1 MGEQTVKKHK
11 FKKWRKPGIR
21 MQVMLG
27 FVLFTAVI
35 VTLLWTFQITLLNTF
50 YKAIKV
56 NEVRSVANRVVAML
70 DESASASDYFEVT
83 RSTNISILISNSDG
97 SNVSFSPAA
106 RGGVLERFDYLDCKQ
121 LFTEVKA
128 AGGSVMDDNITDPTS
143 TIERQDRTIIYAQTV
158 TLSSGNEYLVLLS
171 CDVIPVDSTV
181 ETLKIQLWCLT
192 GVMILLSFGLAL
204 FISSRLSKPLE
215 QMNESA
221 KQLGEGKYDI
231 RFPEQ
236 GAREVAELAATLN
249 YAAAELSKVEDL
261 RRELIANVSHDLR
274 TPLTMISG
282 YAEVMRDIPGENTPE
297 NVQIVIDEANRLTGI
312 VNDLLDLSKLQAG
325 ALTLT
330 VSEFNLTEDIRNTLH
345 RYDKLAD
352 FSFPFTYDRTVYVCA
367 DQLKISQVLYNLVN
381 NAINYSGGNKT
392 VYIDQTVAES
402 TVRVSI
408 RDTGEGIPAD
418 KLQYIWDR
426 YYKVDKEHKRA
437 QVGTGL
443 GLSIVKK
450 ILDLHGGR
458 YGVASVEGKGSTF
471 WFELPVLRTES
482 LILPEPL
489 KLPEQKADVERGE

>member
-282 YAEVMRDIPGENTPE
+282 YAEVMRDIPAKTRRKTC
-297 NVQIVIDEANRLTGI
+297 RLSST
-312 VNDLLDLSKLQAG
+312 K
-325 ALTLT
+325 
-330 VSEFNLTEDIRNTLH
+330 
-345 RYDKLAD
+345 
-352 FSFPFTYDRTVYVCA
+352 RTA
-367 DQLKISQVLYNLVN
+367 
-381 NAINYSGGNKT
+381 
-392 VYIDQTVAES
+392 
-402 TVRVSI
+402 
-408 RDTGEGIPAD
+408 
-418 KLQYIWDR
+418 
-426 YYKVDKEHKRA
+426 
-437 QVGTGL
+437 
-443 GLSIVKK
+443 
-450 ILDLHGGR
+450 
-458 YGVASVEGKGSTF
+458 
-471 WFELPVLRTES
+471 
-482 LILPEPL
+482 
-489 KLPEQKADVERGE
+489 

>member
-70 DESASASDYFEVT
+70 DESASANDYFEVT

-143 TIERQDRTIIYAQTV
+143 PIERQDRTIIYAQTV

-282 YAEVMRDIPGENTPE
+282 YAEVMRDLPGENTPE
-297 NVQIVIDEANRLTGI
+297 NVQIIIDEAHRLTDL
-312 VNDLLDLSKLQAG
+312 VNDLLDLSRLQSG
-325 ALTLT
+325 AQTPNPEPL
-330 VSEFNLTEDIRNTLH
+330 NLTEMIRGIMGRYAKLVLHDGYTITLEAGQ
-345 RYDKLAD
+345 DAMVMAD
-352 FSFPFTYDRTVYVCA
+352 RLRMT
-367 DQLKISQVLYNLVN
+367 QVLYNLIN
-381 NAINYSGGNKT
+381 NAINYAGEDRM
-392 VYIDQTVAES
+392 VLVRQTVEHGAVKVE
-402 TVRVSI
+402 VI
-408 RDTGEGIPAD
+408 DHGEGIDAENLP
-418 KLQYIWDR
+418 YVWDR
-426 YYKVDKEHKRA
+426 YYKVDKNHRRSA
-437 QVGTGL
+437 VGAGL
-443 GLSIVKK
+443 GLSIVKGV
-450 ILDLHGGR
+450 LEAHGAE
-458 YGVASVEGKGSTF
+458 YGVASTVGRGSDF
-471 WFELPVLRTES
+471 WFRLPL
-482 LILPEPL
+482 L
-489 KLPEQKADVERGE
+489 EQQDALSAQSEENSFDFS

>member
-70 DESASASDYFEVT
+70 DESASANDYFEVT

-97 SNVSFSPAA
+97 SNVS
-106 RGGVLERFDYLDCKQ
+106 
-121 LFTEVKA
+121 
-128 AGGSVMDDNITDPTS
+128 S

-392 VYIDQTVAES
+392 VYIDQTVTES

-489 KLPEQKADVERGE
+489 TLPEQKTDVERGE

>member
-70 DESASASDYFEVT
+70 DESASANDYFEVT

-312 VNDLLDLSKLQAG
+312 VNDLLDLS
-325 ALTLT
+325 
-330 VSEFNLTEDIRNTLH
+330 
-345 RYDKLAD
+345 
-352 FSFPFTYDRTVYVCA
+352 
-367 DQLKISQVLYNLVN
+367 QVLYNLVN

-392 VYIDQTVAES
+392 VYIDQTVTES

-489 KLPEQKADVERGE
+489 TLPEQKADVERGE

>member
-171 CDVIPVDSTV
+171 CDVIPVDST
-181 ETLKIQLWCLT
+181 
-192 GVMILLSFGLAL
+192 G
-204 FISSRLSKPLE
+204 RLYITDCTYAVHWYAKSW
-215 QMNESA
+215 MN
-221 KQLGEGKYDI
+221 
-231 RFPEQ
+231 R
-236 GAREVAELAATLN
+236 RTV
-249 YAAAELSKVEDL
+249 L
-261 RRELIANVSHDLR
+261 R
-274 TPLTMISG
+274 
-282 YAEVMRDIPGENTPE
+282 
-297 NVQIVIDEANRLTGI
+297 
-312 VNDLLDLSKLQAG
+312 SKL
-325 ALTLT
+325 T
-330 VSEFNLTEDIRNTLH
+330 RPLH
-345 RYDKLAD
+345 RLLAD
-352 FSFPFTYDRTVYVCA
+352 HPRIKEKV
-367 DQLKISQVLYNLVN
+367 K
-381 NAINYSGGNKT
+381 GG
-392 VYIDQTVAES
+392 V
-402 TVRVSI
+402 
-408 RDTGEGIPAD
+408 
-418 KLQYIWDR
+418 
-426 YYKVDKEHKRA
+426 
-437 QVGTGL
+437 
-443 GLSIVKK
+443 
-450 ILDLHGGR
+450 
-458 YGVASVEGKGSTF
+458 
-471 WFELPVLRTES
+471 
-482 LILPEPL
+482 
-489 KLPEQKADVERGE
+489 

>member
-352 FSFPFTYDRTVYVCA
+352 FSFPFTYDRTVYV
-367 DQLKISQVLYNLVN
+367 L
-381 NAINYSGGNKT
+381 
-392 VYIDQTVAES
+392 
-402 TVRVSI
+402 
-408 RDTGEGIPAD
+408 
-418 KLQYIWDR
+418 
-426 YYKVDKEHKRA
+426 
-437 QVGTGL
+437 
-443 GLSIVKK
+443 
-450 ILDLHGGR
+450 
-458 YGVASVEGKGSTF
+458 
-471 WFELPVLRTES
+471 S
-482 LILPEPL
+482 LIHI
-489 KLPEQKADVERGE
+489 